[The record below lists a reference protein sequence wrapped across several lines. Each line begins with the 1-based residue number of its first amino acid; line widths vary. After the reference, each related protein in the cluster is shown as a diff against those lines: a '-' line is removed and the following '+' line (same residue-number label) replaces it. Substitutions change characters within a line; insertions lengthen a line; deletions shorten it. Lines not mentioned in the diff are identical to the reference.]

1 MYQPCSETVY
11 NQNIFHRHFSNS
23 FCRLT
28 YRKGIYSAEGDIE
41 KCKSF
46 SPLFGRCIHQVDL
59 RRDGKGKVVYTMP
72 HSLCANYPAYP
83 ILYSRFAIPSL
94 SCISQVFAECIHY
107 HGKN

>member
-1 MYQPCSETVY
+1 MMYQPCNETVY

-59 RRDGKGKVVYTMP
+59 GRDG
-72 HSLCANYPAYP
+72 
-83 ILYSRFAIPSL
+83 
-94 SCISQVFAECIHY
+94 
-107 HGKN
+107 